1 MTVSVL
7 KIIQRAIIV
16 FVLPAALFAFLPI
29 KAFAAGSVSF
39 STGRVESVTNRLVEV
54 SVSASG
60 DGKLSAALLTFDY
73 DAVLLE
79 LREVKTPSGSQT
91 EFNASGGSVRIL
103 YLCSSGADISRKT
116 EIFSLVFMT
125 VSQGSSDLS
134 FNVSDCVDSD
144 VRQMS
149 IGECAS
155 GRITVREAARSNNN
169 SSASK
174 TKNKSGSVS
183 DGGKS
188 KASKAEKKSSKKTVS
203 KTESS
208 DKTEHLGTISKVTQS
223 EPDMLTPIIILCAS
237 GVICAAFTGFLIY
250 KIVTLR
256 KNQKIPQENS
266 NE

>member
-1 MTVSVL
+1 MKKKL
-7 KIIQRAIIV
+7 IAIA
-16 FVLPAALFAFLPI
+16 LTAAMIAGL
-29 KAFAAGSVSF
+29 AACG
-39 STGRVESVTNRLVEV
+39 G
-54 SVSASG
+54 SASG
-60 DGKLSAALLTFDY
+60 GSTD
-73 DAVLLE
+73 
-79 LREVKTPSGSQT
+79 SGSG
-91 EFNASGGSVRIL
+91 ASGGSVRIL

-188 KASKAEKKSSKKTVS
+188 KASKAEKKLKFKY
-203 KTESS
+203 
-208 DKTEHLGTISKVTQS
+208 L
-223 EPDMLTPIIILCAS
+223 AS
-237 GVICAAFTGFLIY
+237 
-250 KIVTLR
+250 
-256 KNQKIPQENS
+256 
-266 NE
+266 